1 MPQQTID
8 AVLLREPAEEAGNE
22 ARKVFEDE
30 IAEAM
35 EAGQQII
42 VHTAGKE
49 PYRRIPSVI
58 YESESF
64 HALMALLANS
74 AATNGHSNNKLSQIV
89 SEAQGTPLPV
99 VHEVP
104 DHD

>member
-8 AVLLREPAEEAGNE
+8 AVLLREPAEEAGKE
-22 ARKVFEDE
+22 ARVAFDDE
-30 IAEAM
+30 IAAAM
-35 EAGQQII
+35 KGGQQII

-49 PYRRIPSVI
+49 PYRRIPGVI

-74 AATNGHSNNKLSQIV
+74 AATNGHSNNKLSQII
-89 SEAQGTPLPV
+89 SDAQGIPMPV

-104 DHD
+104 DHG